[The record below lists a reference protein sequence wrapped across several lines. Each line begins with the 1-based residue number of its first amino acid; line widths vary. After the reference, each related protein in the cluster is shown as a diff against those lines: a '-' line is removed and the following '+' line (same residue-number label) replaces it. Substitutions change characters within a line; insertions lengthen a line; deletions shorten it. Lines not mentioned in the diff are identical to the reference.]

1 MSDLLL
7 IDISG
12 ENERKK
18 EDVEQRKVDIVSE
31 GYAGGRKERER
42 KGEREEQREDVSEK
56 KGWLITHPSPQR
68 WQPKM

>member
-18 EDVEQRKVDIVSE
+18 EDVEQRKVDRVSE
-31 GYAGGRKERER
+31 GYAGGRKERE
-42 KGEREEQREDVSEK
+42 GGREEQREDVSEK

>member
-18 EDVEQRKVDIVSE
+18 EDVEQRKVDRVSE

-42 KGEREEQREDVSEK
+42 TGERERGRSKERRCRRKRD
-56 KGWLITHPSPQR
+56 G
-68 WQPKM
+68 